1 MEDAFYKGTRVR
13 SVKPFGFVDVGSTG
27 TVIEEGRATVGVEFD
42 KCVKGHDCG
51 GLCEPGYGWYVMKAH
66 LELIDDTDN
75 AIAVPDDGS
84 IANLLCI

>member
-1 MEDAFYKGTRVR
+1 MEDAFYKGARVR

-51 GLCEPGYGWYVMKAH
+51 GLCEPGNGWYVMKSD
-66 LELIDDTDN
+66 LEPIGDVDN
-75 AIAVPDDGS
+75 S
-84 IANLLCI
+84 ITAPYDSIIEDL